1 MVLKKHPKKSRGT
14 TWDTPQGGSPTGMP
28 LISLRDALEGSPVGN
43 TVDALRE
50 TKVLL
55 MNMLAGLPAG
65 KADPMSVKLWGIVQG
80 ILQEILQ
87 GILRGIL
94 RGIVLGV
101 LQGGPCGVS
110 SG

>member
-1 MVLKKHPKKSRGT
+1 MA
-14 TWDTPQGGSPTGMP
+14 GGLGWLGWLGWLAGLAGLAGWVKDIWFRLLLLVNP
-28 LISLRDALEGSPVGN
+28 LAGV
-43 TVDALRE
+43 E

>member
-1 MVLKKHPKKSRGT
+1 
-14 TWDTPQGGSPTGMP
+14 
-28 LISLRDALEGSPVGN
+28 
-43 TVDALRE
+43 
-50 TKVLL
+50 

-94 RGIVLGV
+94 RGIVRAIVWGV

>member
-1 MVLKKHPKKSRGT
+1 MLV
-14 TWDTPQGGSPTGMP
+14 
-28 LISLRDALEGSPVGN
+28 N
-43 TVDALRE
+43 T
-50 TKVLL
+50 
-55 MNMLAGLPAG
+55 LAGWPAG

>member
-1 MVLKKHPKKSRGT
+1 MTKISYVFMHRESASIDYPRLT
-14 TWDTPQGGSPTGMP
+14 TTTYYHDLLLVNP
-28 LISLRDALEGSPVGN
+28 LAGV
-43 TVDALRE
+43 E